1 MEKDYE
7 ARPELDIYEAQGI
20 DDLVGADE
28 LSQEGRMEV
37 DRRLDQEERLRQ
49 NMQGRRPGALLD
61 DEDEEDELVN

>member
-28 LSQEGRMEV
+28 LS
-37 DRRLDQEERLRQ
+37 
-49 NMQGRRPGALLD
+49 
-61 DEDEEDELVN
+61 